1 MKVILDN
8 YSDTDTI
15 KTYQIKCDRCSSV
28 LVCNDDDVY
37 NDYWDD
43 LDYIICPL
51 CHHKIYLTQTL
62 IS

>member
-8 YSDTDTI
+8 YSDTI
-15 KTYQIKCDRCSSV
+15 QTYQIKCDRCSSV

-43 LDYIICPL
+43 LDYIIYPL